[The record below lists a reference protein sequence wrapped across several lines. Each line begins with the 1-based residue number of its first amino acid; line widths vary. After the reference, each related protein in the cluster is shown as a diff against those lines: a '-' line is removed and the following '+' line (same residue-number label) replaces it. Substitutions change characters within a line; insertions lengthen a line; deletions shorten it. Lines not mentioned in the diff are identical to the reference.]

1 MNRTVFRDAITLF
14 EYSTTAKGGRGP
26 VGKWA
31 GLVIKRLWELY
42 KASEIGFV
50 RQDSD
55 HTRGS
60 WDPSQPF
67 INLQVNPH
75 YINSLPENQ
84 RLAAISLVLV
94 HEGVHAALDFLDDK
108 SIYSEL
114 AARKLTVYYYRELSG
129 PGVFNEASDPPA
141 PGKRAQLI
149 LLPRN
154 AFPEYVKMSRFLD
167 RDQLIDYILAIPSYT
182 DPDDLTPQWIVET
195 LSLWGGLRNRWPAT
209 RGLYVKTLAKSRQ
222 PHYESFILT
231 VLESIDNQRDWD
243 AMIEE
248 AGRLRTIR
256 IALGDLTSRRDLE
269 RIASLEK
276 KWRIN
281 LTENP
286 PYRCK
291 AYSASLCSPT
301 PD

>member
-1 MNRTVFRDAITLF
+1 MSRVVIHDAIMLF

-26 VGKWA
+26 VGKWP

-50 RQDSD
+50 RQESD
-55 HTRGS
+55 RTRGS
-60 WDPSQPF
+60 WDPGQPF

-75 YINSLPENQ
+75 YINSLPENR

-94 HEGVHAALDFLDDK
+94 HEGVHAALDFLDDN
-108 SIYSEL
+108 SLYSEL
-114 AARKLTVYYYRELSG
+114 AARKLAVYYYRELSG

-141 PGKRAQLI
+141 PGKRAELV

-154 AFPEYVKMSRFLD
+154 AFPEYVKMSGFLD
-167 RDQLIDYILAIPSYT
+167 KDQLIDYILHNPEYT

-195 LSLWGGLRNRWPAT
+195 LSLWGGLRNRWAAT
-209 RGLYVKTLAKSRQ
+209 KGLYVKVLASSHDLR
-222 PHYESFILT
+222 YESFILG
-231 VLESIDNQRDWD
+231 VMESIDQQKDWD
-243 AMIEE
+243 VMIEH
-248 AGRLRTIR
+248 AGSLRTIR
-256 IALGDLTSRRDLE
+256 IALSDLSSRHDHE

-276 KWRIN
+276 KWRVK
-281 LTENP
+281 LTEDP

-291 AYSASLCSPT
+291 AHSASPCSR
-301 PD
+301 

>member
-55 HTRGS
+55 NTRGS
-60 WDPSQPF
+60 WDPGQPF

-129 PGVFNEASDPPA
+129 PGVFNEATDPPA
-141 PGKRAQLI
+141 PGTRAQLI

-167 RDQLIDYILAIPSYT
+167 RDQLIDYILEIPSYT
-182 DPDDLTPQWIVET
+182 DPDDPAMDRRNAV
-195 LSLWGGLRNRWPAT
+195 SLGWAQKSLARHQRALRQNSGEESPTALRI
-209 RGLYVKTLAKSRQ
+209 LY
-222 PHYESFILT
+222 
-231 VLESIDNQRDWD
+231 
-243 AMIEE
+243 
-248 AGRLRTIR
+248 
-256 IALGDLTSRRDLE
+256 
-269 RIASLEK
+269 
-276 KWRIN
+276 
-281 LTENP
+281 
-286 PYRCK
+286 PYRFGK
-291 AYSASLCSPT
+291 HRQSAGLGRHDRGSRKIANDKDRSR
-301 PD
+301 